1 MHVFYEYYIHNKK
14 MKKIKK
20 INVYVYEYVYVYE
33 KSKIEQLKNWKRDIQ
48 NQLEISRKVVIYLNG
63 SIVILLW

>member
-1 MHVFYEYYIHNKK
+1 MHVFYEYDIHNKK